1 MNRAKEAKTFVPLFA
16 PVAPSLLHEK
26 QFFMLLESPK
36 RQHQKQ
42 RASSEKQ
49 SKSLKGDVK
58 QTNGILFF

>member
-36 RQHQKQ
+36 RQKQ

-58 QTNGILFF
+58 QNNGILFF

>member
-1 MNRAKEAKTFVPLFA
+1 MNRAKEATPFIPLFA

-26 QFFMLLESPK
+26 QFFLLLQAPK
-36 RQHQKQ
+36 RQKQ

-58 QTNGILFF
+58 NNNNGILFF

>member
-36 RQHQKQ
+36 RQKQ

-58 QTNGILFF
+58 QTNGSLFF

>member
-36 RQHQKQ
+36 RQKQ

-49 SKSLKGDVK
+49 SKSLKGDMK